1 MKKVDPKLY
10 GLHSRIILRKNKK
23 GIYIVI
29 DRKSRII
36 MKDGHRILE
45 IVKKIRDSETGK
57 NISVL
62 SGAPVCSKTQ
72 KFLTENNVTIKSL

>member
-1 MKKVDPKLY
+1 MKKIDPKLY
-10 GLHSRIILRKNKK
+10 GLRSRITLRKNKK
-23 GIYIVI
+23 NIYIVI

-45 IVKKIRDSETGK
+45 IAKKIRSFETGK
-57 NISVL
+57 NVGVL

-72 KFLTENNVTIKSL
+72 KFLIENNITINSL

>member
-1 MKKVDPKLY
+1 MKKIDPKLY
-10 GLHSRIILRKNKK
+10 GLHSRITLRKNKK
-23 GIYIVI
+23 NIYIVI
-29 DRKSRII
+29 NRKSRII

-57 NISVL
+57 NVSVL

-72 KFLTENNVTIKSL
+72 KFLTENNISIKGL